1 MFSMFPDGW
10 PGAGLF
16 LLRLATGVVVVIQ
29 GVGYLTDKHEI
40 GISGLAILLV
50 AGAVGF
56 LLLIGFLTRFV
67 ALAAAVVGVAGIFSW
82 LPAPQPSAVVTP
94 ITAALYA
101 VIAVAIMCLGAGAFS
116 LDARLFGRREI
127 VIPPSPQKDET

>member
-10 PGAGLF
+10 PGTGLL
-16 LLRLATGVVVVIQ
+16 LLRLATGAVVIIQ
-29 GVGYLTDKHEI
+29 SVGYLTDKHEI
-40 GISGLAILLV
+40 GISGLAILLG

-67 ALAAAVVGVAGIFSW
+67 ALAAAGVGVAGMLSW
-82 LPAPQPSAVVTP
+82 LPMSRPSPTVTP
-94 ITAALYA
+94 LTAALYA
-101 VIAVAIMCLGAGAFS
+101 VIAVAITCLGAGAFS

-127 VIPPSPQKDET
+127 VIPPRSQNDEI

>member
-10 PGAGLF
+10 PGAGLL
-16 LLRLATGVVVVIQ
+16 LLRLATGSVVIIQ
-29 GVGYLTDKHEI
+29 GISYFADRHEI

-67 ALAAAVVGVAGIFSW
+67 ALAAAVVGIAGIFSW
-82 LPAPQPSAVVTP
+82 LPISQPSAVVTP
-94 ITAALYA
+94 MTAALYA
-101 VIAVAIMCLGAGAFS
+101 VIAVAIVFMGAGAFS

-127 VIPPSPQKDET
+127 VIPPSSQKNET

>member
-10 PGAGLF
+10 PGAGLL
-16 LLRLATGVVVVIQ
+16 LLRLATGAVVIIQ
-29 GVGYLTDKHEI
+29 GVGYLTDRHEI
-40 GISGLAILLV
+40 GISGFAILLV

-67 ALAAAVVGVAGIFSW
+67 ALAAAVVGMVGVFSW
-82 LPAPQPSAVVTP
+82 MPPSQPSPLVTP
-94 ITAALYA
+94 MTAALCV
-101 VIAVAIMCLGAGAFS
+101 VIAVAIMCMGAGAFS

-127 VIPPSPQKDET
+127 VIPPSSQKSET